1 MFKKL
6 VEIDEKIESLK
17 AKLSQDQNDKNCRKI
32 LRDYLRMLMVR
43 YAVKTHKNL
52 TGNLDIEKAYQIA
65 DEHMNACPPAS
76 SSGPPNPSSW
86 TSRSTTFAPP
96 LRACQAGRE

>member
-52 TGNLDIEKAYQIA
+52 TGNLDIEKAYKIA
-65 DEHMNACPPAS
+65 DEHMKAIHIGSAIH
-76 SSGPPNPSSW
+76 
-86 TSRSTTFAPP
+86 A
-96 LRACQAGRE
+96 